1 VHLLRQSGG
10 PSSRHRKTVPRVSLH
25 PTPCV
30 LCENL
35 AFSSACCSN
44 FIGLSPVG
52 NCVQFTSSVG
62 LIVALL
68 IFSDGFHHTIEIEAA
83 GLLARWKVLEALQSL
98 ADIRADRRNHEHLL
112 EIPPL
117 EAHRV
122 FFLSTLERIHSQIG
136 NDGCSQ
142 WRIGGAR
149 SFDNSREWFLQ
160 NP

>member
-1 VHLLRQSGG
+1 MAPGR
-10 PSSRHRKTVPRVSLH
+10 PKYANIATEMKPNKTVDRAWLANDVCNH
-25 PTPCV
+25 WPTYAP
-30 LCENL
+30 
-35 AFSSACCSN
+35 
-44 FIGLSPVG
+44 
-52 NCVQFTSSVG
+52 
-62 LIVALL
+62 
-68 IFSDGFHHTIEIEAA
+68 A
-83 GLLARWKVLEALQSL
+83 GA
-98 ADIRADRRNHEHLL
+98 IHEHLL
-112 EIPPL
+112 ETPPL